1 MTRWF
6 FTRAGGILLGL
17 GLMAGPGWAR
27 KPPPKPLPIKLT
39 AKISNRFNWDTK
51 KDNLIEDTSRTTTEM
66 IAQAKYLPNSHVQV
80 VAGEWMVDNDLRPY
94 NIYLNLSS
102 DHVNFRL
109 GNQIVRWGKADEI
122 SPLDVLNPED
132 LTLGFNRVRADR
144 KIPVPMANLEFLSDA
159 ISLQGVFIPFFEKS
173 IFKYTGDDWAYFDHL
188 EKKYGTININE
199 QEPAQTMKDAGYG
212 GRLSGAL
219 GRFDLAFSYLNHR
232 RDIPTLVGFP
242 IPAPVIPGQV
252 GGIEDLVKF
261 SKFGFPPFIPPQP
274 IQFRYDREERYGFEF
289 ETTAGSF
296 GLRGDLSYVSS
307 QSFTTQNLQEQWK
320 PVITAVGGVDYSGP
334 AGSYINVSV
343 SQTQIRDYNALLA
356 PTKEKTTAI
365 SAQFSLELMSGNVKL
380 SYLGYMN
387 VTDKSYYHNPKV
399 NIGYIP
405 NIGIEVGVDI
415 YGGPPYSQTG
425 FFGNNDQAYLALKYF
440 F

>member
-51 KDNLIEDTSRTTTEM
+51 KDNLLEDTSRTTTEM

-80 VAGEWMVDNDLRPY
+80 VVGEWMVDNDLRPY

-188 EKKYGTININE
+188 EKKYGPINIIE
-199 QEPAQTMKDAGYG
+199 EEPAQTMKDAGYG

-219 GRFDLAFSYLNHR
+219 WRFDLAFSYLNHR

-242 IPAPVIPGQV
+242 FSVPSVPGHTPS
-252 GGIEDLVKF
+252 IEDLVVV
-261 SKFGFPPFIPPQP
+261 SKLTSQP
-274 IQFRYDREERYGFEF
+274 LNFRYDREERYGFEF
-289 ETTAGSF
+289 ETTAGSL
-296 GLRGDLSYVSS
+296 GIRGDLSYVSS
-307 QSFTTQNLQEQWK
+307 QSFTTMNLQEQWK

-334 AGSYINVSV
+334 AGSYVKARRRNPNRTTQPFAHLVSNT
-343 SQTQIRDYNALLA
+343 S
-356 PTKEKTTAI
+356 
-365 SAQFSLELMSGNVKL
+365 
-380 SYLGYMN
+380 
-387 VTDKSYYHNPKV
+387 
-399 NIGYIP
+399 
-405 NIGIEVGVDI
+405 
-415 YGGPPYSQTG
+415 PYAG
-425 FFGNNDQAYLALKYF
+425 
-440 F
+440 